1 MGYSYTVQ
9 DLKFDF
15 SDERWMSHWDFMLSE
30 FFKATKETKDEFRK
44 AYFRKY
50 GAGPYDHMMR
60 NFWYSWERGNR
71 SVSDTQSYRIYCLMP
86 PLLNE
91 AALHR
96 LGFNEFMMSIKKTVK
111 EFLDNQK
118 KLYSKTVTLK
128 SPQEVI
134 HIFEKEFEKIK
145 NITLFDLKS
154 RVISPE
160 EKQEALEIAQYI
172 LETKLQN
179 SFDQIER
186 DFNVFLPYMFS
197 FNRGIFSASYS
208 ITTFNVKV
216 DITRTGLDDVAL
228 PKFKIREIEANSNF
242 KNYADKY
249 LAYELVNIHSQSQTA
264 VANSFLN
271 SHDIKIFFD
280 HYEEI
285 SLGDSEVNMKS
296 TFQGEGGT
304 LSIEAQM
311 KPLKMIKT
319 SFAVSITKLIIYSII
334 FIGLVTTA
342 INYKLFTLLIIGG
355 LFVGSLFYTL
365 FIEEIKQLK
374 ILRIQ
379 IKQYGQ

>member
-1 MGYSYTVQ
+1 
-9 DLKFDF
+9 
-15 SDERWMSHWDFMLSE
+15 
-30 FFKATKETKDEFRK
+30 
-44 AYFRKY
+44 
-50 GAGPYDHMMR
+50 
-60 NFWYSWERGNR
+60 
-71 SVSDTQSYRIYCLMP
+71 
-86 PLLNE
+86 
-91 AALHR
+91 
-96 LGFNEFMMSIKKTVK
+96 
-111 EFLDNQK
+111 
-118 KLYSKTVTLK
+118 
-128 SPQEVI
+128 
-134 HIFEKEFEKIK
+134 
-145 NITLFDLKS
+145 
-154 RVISPE
+154 
-160 EKQEALEIAQYI
+160 
-172 LETKLQN
+172 
-179 SFDQIER
+179 
-186 DFNVFLPYMFS
+186 MFS